1 MYFISDIRF
10 SPEHG
15 RELPYYKI
23 KESFRDVLG
32 RVHTRV
38 LLTPGYLPELN
49 TEEVIQVRRGLTFL
63 MEESALIPGQPR
75 LFTVDPRVGYSEKVL
90 GYIDKFWEAILKSGK
105 IDASRES
112 YDAAERKARRLIDVN
127 TVKHTDAREAGA
139 ENVCVQAIKELQL
152 DTFLRREGWTER
164 RIDATLAS
172 LIVRTVYSPSEWEA
186 LRLLRENSS
195 AMELVTGRFGDMP
208 TQREVY
214 GAAPSLY
221 ALKDKLERHLCS
233 RTDTLFNLTNRVMLF
248 DLTNFYFEGSK
259 QGSAKARF
267 GRSKEKRSDCRLL
280 VLALA
285 VNTEGFIRYSSILA
299 GNTADPSALPHMVE
313 NIIAKNPVP
322 SNPDEKVLVVIDA
335 GIATEDNLRLLR
347 ESGYN
352 YLCVSRTKPADC
364 TLACDGR
371 SVTVLDSRRRPI
383 TLAQVAHE
391 EGGDYYL
398 RVNSPGKAM
407 TERSMNRQWRERFE
421 AELQKARDA
430 LSRKGGTKSYDKV
443 VERVG
448 RARGRYPSVSKYYQI
463 EYVRCERNPQHMADI
478 RWRIAI
484 SDDEAEQRFGTYF
497 LRTNVP
503 KLDEKTTWEYY
514 NLIREIEASNRQLKL
529 DLELRPI
536 YHQKDDSSDA
546 HLFFGMLSY
555 WIVNTIR
562 HKLKQHG
569 INHYW
574 TELKRILH
582 TQKAITTEADNVL
595 GEPVQLRLC
604 SDPTD
609 RAAEIYRALG
619 YNPVPFKR
627 YTIKASSPPP
637 DGKICSTHGKIPKNE
652 TTTGQPNS
660 DKPPLKLG

>member
-1 MYFISDIRF
+1 MYFTSVIRF

-38 LLTPGYLPELN
+38 MLTPGYLPDLDSDE
-49 TEEVIQVRRGLTFL
+49 ISQVRRGLTYL
-63 MEESALIPGQPR
+63 MEESALIPGQRR
-75 LFTVDPRVGYSEKVL
+75 LFSVDPREGCSGKVL
-90 GYIDKFWEAILKSGK
+90 GYIDRFWRDILDSGR
-105 IDASRES
+105 IDVSRES
-112 YDAAERKARRLIDVN
+112 YDLAERKARRLIDVD
-127 TVKHTDAREAGA
+127 TVRHTDAREAGA
-139 ENVCVQAIKELQL
+139 ENVCLQAIRELQL
-152 DTFLRREGWTER
+152 DTFLRREGWSER

-195 AMELVTGRFGDMP
+195 AMELLTGRFGDMP

-214 GAAPSLY
+214 AAAPSLY
-221 ALKDKLERHLCS
+221 ALKDKLERHLCR

-248 DLTNFYFEGSK
+248 DLTNFYFEGGK

-285 VNTEGFIRYSSILA
+285 VNTAGFIRYSSILA
-299 GNTADPSALPHMVE
+299 GNTADPKALPGMVE
-313 NIIAKNPVP
+313 NIIAKNPV
-322 SNPDEKVLVVIDA
+322 SPDPDDKVLVVIDA

-347 ESGYN
+347 EAGYN
-352 YLCVSRTKPADC
+352 YLCVSRTKPADV
-364 TLACDGR
+364 TLEADGR
-371 SVTVLDSRRRPI
+371 TVTVLDSRRRPI

-391 EGGDYYL
+391 DGGDYFL
-398 RVNSPGKAM
+398 RVNSPSKAM

-421 AELQKARDA
+421 MELAKAKDA
-430 LSRKGGTKSYDKV
+430 LGRKGGTKDYDKV

-448 RARGRYPSVSKYYQI
+448 RARGKYPSVSKYYLI
-463 EYVRCERNPQHMADI
+463 EYTRSEENPRHMADI
-478 RWRIAI
+478 SWQVAI
-484 SDDEAEQRFGTYF
+484 GEDEDEQRFGTYF

-503 KLDEKTTWEYY
+503 RLDEKATWEYY
-514 NLIREIEASNRQLKL
+514 NLIREIEATNRQLKT

-536 YHQKDDSSDA
+536 HHQKDDSSDA
-546 HLFFGMLSY
+546 HLFFGMLAY
-555 WIVNTIR
+555 WIVNTVR

-574 TELKRILH
+574 TEIRRILH
-582 TQKAITTEADNVL
+582 TQKAITTEADNAL
-595 GEPVQLRLC
+595 GEPVRLRLC

-627 YTIKASSPPP
+627 YTLQPPSPPP
-637 DGKICSTHGKIPKNE
+637 EMKICSTHEKIKKKQSP
-652 TTTGQPNS
+652 TGQPHS
-660 DKPPLKLG
+660 D

>member
-1 MYFISDIRF
+1 MYFTSVIRF

-38 LLTPGYLPELN
+38 MLTPGYLPDLDSDE
-49 TEEVIQVRRGLTFL
+49 ISQVRRGLTYL
-63 MEESALIPGQPR
+63 MEESALIPGQRR
-75 LFTVDPRVGYSEKVL
+75 LFSVDPREGCSGKVL
-90 GYIDKFWEAILKSGK
+90 GYIDRFWRDILDSGR
-105 IDASRES
+105 IDVSRES
-112 YDAAERKARRLIDVN
+112 YDLAERKARRLIDVD
-127 TVKHTDAREAGA
+127 TVRHTDAREAGA
-139 ENVCVQAIKELQL
+139 ENVCLQAIRELQL
-152 DTFLRREGWTER
+152 DTFLRRDGWSER

-195 AMELVTGRFGDMP
+195 AMELLTGRFGDMP

-214 GAAPSLY
+214 AAAPSLY
-221 ALKDKLERHLCS
+221 ALKDKLERHLCR

-248 DLTNFYFEGSK
+248 DLTNFYFEGGK

-285 VNTEGFIRYSSILA
+285 VNTAGFIRYSSILA
-299 GNTADPSALPHMVE
+299 GNTADPKALPGMVE
-313 NIIAKNPVP
+313 NIIAKNPV
-322 SNPDEKVLVVIDA
+322 SPDPDDKVLVVIDA

-347 ESGYN
+347 EAGYN
-352 YLCVSRTKPADC
+352 YLCVSRTKPADV
-364 TLACDGR
+364 TLEADGR
-371 SVTVLDSRRRPI
+371 TVTVLDSRRRPI

-391 EGGDYYL
+391 DGGDYFL
-398 RVNSPGKAM
+398 RVNSPSKAM

-421 AELQKARDA
+421 MELAKAKDA
-430 LSRKGGTKSYDKV
+430 LGRKGGTKDYDKV

-448 RARGRYPSVSKYYQI
+448 RARGKYPSVSKYYLI
-463 EYVRCERNPQHMADI
+463 EYTRSEENPRHMADI
-478 RWRIAI
+478 GWQVAI
-484 SDDEAEQRFGTYF
+484 GEDEDEQRFGTYF

-503 KLDEKTTWEYY
+503 RLDEKATWEYY
-514 NLIREIEASNRQLKL
+514 NLIREIEATNRQLKT

-536 YHQKDDSSDA
+536 HHQKDDNSDA
-546 HLFFGMLSY
+546 HLFFGMLAY
-555 WIVNTIR
+555 WIVNTVR

-574 TELKRILH
+574 TEIRRILH
-582 TQKAITTEADNVL
+582 TQKAITTEADNAL
-595 GEPVQLRLC
+595 GEPVRLRLC

-627 YTIKASSPPP
+627 YTLQPPSPPP
-637 DGKICSTHGKIPKNE
+637 PPPPEMKICSTHEKIKKNE
-652 TTTGQPNS
+652 SPTGQPHS
-660 DKPPLKLG
+660 D

>member
-1 MYFISDIRF
+1 MYFTSVIRF

-38 LLTPGYLPELN
+38 MLTPGYLPELDSD
-49 TEEVIQVRRGLTFL
+49 ELSQVRRGLTYL
-63 MEESALIPGQPR
+63 MEESALIPGQR
-75 LFTVDPRVGYSEKVL
+75 RIFSVDPREGCSGKVL
-90 GYIDKFWEAILKSGK
+90 GYIDRFWRDILDSGR
-105 IDASRES
+105 IDVSRES
-112 YDAAERKARRLIDVN
+112 YDLAERKARRLIDVD
-127 TVKHTDAREAGA
+127 TVRHTDAREAGA
-139 ENVCVQAIKELQL
+139 ENVCLQAIRELQL
-152 DTFLRREGWTER
+152 DTFLRREGWSER

-195 AMELVTGRFGDMP
+195 AMELLTGRFGDMP

-214 GAAPSLY
+214 AAAPSLY
-221 ALKDKLERHLCS
+221 ALKDKLERHLCR

-248 DLTNFYFEGSK
+248 DLTNFYFEGGK

-267 GRSKEKRSDCRLL
+267 GRSKEKRNDCRLL

-285 VNTEGFIRYSSILA
+285 VNTAGFIRYSSILA
-299 GNTADPSALPHMVE
+299 GNTADPKALPGMVE
-313 NIIAKNPVP
+313 NIIAKNPV
-322 SNPDEKVLVVIDA
+322 SPDPDDKVLVVIDA

-347 ESGYN
+347 EAGYN
-352 YLCVSRTKPADC
+352 YLCVSRTKPADV
-364 TLACDGR
+364 TLEADGR
-371 SVTVLDSRRRPI
+371 TVTVLDSRRRPI

-391 EGGDYYL
+391 DGGDYFL
-398 RVNSPGKAM
+398 RVNSPSKAM

-421 AELQKARDA
+421 MELAKAKDA
-430 LSRKGGTKSYDKV
+430 LGRKGGTKDYDKV

-448 RARGRYPSVSKYYQI
+448 RARGKYPSVSKYYLI
-463 EYVRCERNPQHMADI
+463 EYTRSEENPRHMADI
-478 RWRIAI
+478 SWQVAI
-484 SDDEAEQRFGTYF
+484 GEDEDEQRFGTYF

-503 KLDEKTTWEYY
+503 RLDEKATWEYY
-514 NLIREIEASNRQLKL
+514 NLIREIEATNRQLKT

-536 YHQKDDSSDA
+536 HHQKDDSSDA
-546 HLFFGMLSY
+546 HLFFGMLAY
-555 WIVNTIR
+555 WIVNTVR

-574 TELKRILH
+574 TEIRRILH
-582 TQKAITTEADNVL
+582 TQKAITTEADNAL
-595 GEPVQLRLC
+595 GEPVRLRLC

-627 YTIKASSPPP
+627 YTLQPPSPPP
-637 DGKICSTHGKIPKNE
+637 EMKICSTHEKIKKKQSP
-652 TTTGQPNS
+652 TGQPHS
-660 DKPPLKLG
+660 D